1 MPLSTVLSK
10 KTNKPVRL
18 DTYQQLLLN
27 AIDTYGSGDWRNN
40 MSIHHKHE
48 QSMFSN
54 ILIGGDVVAKVVY
67 EVAHDDI
74 SNEDYRAIHID
85 KTKFAQVS
93 YIAFVNDVEAFR
105 DSHQV
110 TRYRN
115 MLSKFYQLVL
125 MDNKMIK
132 Y

>member
-115 MLSKFYQLVL
+115 MLSKFYQIVL

>member
-1 MPLSTVLSK
+1 MTLSTVLSK
-10 KTNKPVRL
+10 KTYKPVKL

-115 MLSKFYQLVL
+115 MLSKFYQIVL